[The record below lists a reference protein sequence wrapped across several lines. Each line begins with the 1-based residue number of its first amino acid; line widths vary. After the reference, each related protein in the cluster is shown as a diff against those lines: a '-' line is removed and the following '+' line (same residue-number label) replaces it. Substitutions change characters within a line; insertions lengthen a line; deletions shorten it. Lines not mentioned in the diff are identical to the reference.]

1 MWASGQRP
9 LAKRQKEAFI
19 AFVAER
25 MTEAYAPLKA
35 TLAAGIARAHPLPE
49 MVSPPNLEHGP
60 GFTDYELAA
69 LVLIE
74 HALPEDT
81 PARQAY
87 NHAMKQIIFMRE
99 CLAEW
104 DLELREGDGSLYHE
118 LAEALRTLR
127 ECIFLNEAELR
138 AAMTPA
144 ARNALWEAS
153 TTITRCVRT
162 LETLGLAPEVEQ
174 LRQQMTTQT
183 PEPVPLKQPPVRSR
197 RTPAGSSS
205 TR

>member
-1 MWASGQRP
+1 MRMTLYREWPSNPPTSSHPPIGQGRLQCVRQCIRQGEPMRPVYVRKLFELLRGLEVEVSQAAMARHWGVTDSTISMWASGQRP

-87 NHAMKQIIFMRE
+87 NHAMK
-99 CLAEW
+99 
-104 DLELREGDGSLYHE
+104 
-118 LAEALRTLR
+118 
-127 ECIFLNEAELR
+127 
-138 AAMTPA
+138 
-144 ARNALWEAS
+144 
-153 TTITRCVRT
+153 
-162 LETLGLAPEVEQ
+162 
-174 LRQQMTTQT
+174 
-183 PEPVPLKQPPVRSR
+183 
-197 RTPAGSSS
+197 
-205 TR
+205 